1 MVYGYVVGEWQLCHI
16 GANKGW
22 YQTKTNQ
29 MVHQRRQQKKGAGA
43 EDAHKLLVRHNVDF
57 CATCCSRCFWASK
70 FLPTPSEHHP
80 GEWQLCH
87 IGANKGWYQ
96 TKTNQMVHQRRQ
108 QKKGAGAEDAH
119 KLIIILHM
127 RLHLQCAEP
136 QVSRSNLTKYCA
148 CHAERLTYLIIITYE
163 TSFTMRGATAVT
175 IQPHQIL
182 RLSRRKTR
190 ILSPHHI

>member
-16 GANKGW
+16 DANKGW
-22 YQTKTNQ
+22 CQTKTNQ

-57 CATCCSRCFWASK
+57 CATCCSRCFGLQNSCPP
-70 FLPTPSEHHP
+70 LVNTTQ

-87 IGANKGWYQ
+87 IDANKGWCQ

-119 KLIIILHM
+119 KLVNIG
-127 RLHLQCAEP
+127 
-136 QVSRSNLTKYCA
+136 KYSIPGS
-148 CHAERLTYLIIITYE
+148 YI
-163 TSFTMRGATAVT
+163 
-175 IQPHQIL
+175 
-182 RLSRRKTR
+182 
-190 ILSPHHI
+190 